1 MLVAQ
6 VASSPTCHLIS
17 ASVKSMP
24 RKEHMIYGG
33 VPKMVGFPN
42 IPFGFPTKNDHFGG
56 GDWGYHHLRKH
67 PHIKWLRDFVT
78 SYTICFVTGIHLHGL
93 VIISERILPFFR
105 NGFVLNPHVFVN
117 LALNILKRWCFVYKS
132 SKHHQK
138 RPKKQPSILTGHG
151 IESFPECVTKIHQ
164 LESSDLLYETVQP
177 KFGTR
182 FPTQS
187 YHCELPVAT
196 GEQTSFFWFNFVFAA
211 MLCLI
216 IGPKYL
222 PSFLAWE
229 YKKHWESG
237 IFANLRYWYPWML
250 FFPGIGSTTGP
261 SRDWGRGYQYL
272 YIS

>member
-1 MLVAQ
+1 MFCTN
-6 VASSPTCHLIS
+6 P
-17 ASVKSMP
+17 
-24 RKEHMIYGG
+24 
-33 VPKMVGFPN
+33 PN
-42 IPFGFPTKNDHFGG
+42 ITKKTTFYLDRTWHRKLSWMFDKHSRTGVLRPFIGNC
-56 GDWGYHHLRKH
+56 L
-67 PHIKWLRDFVT
+67 
-78 SYTICFVTGIHLHGL
+78 
-93 VIISERILPFFR
+93 
-105 NGFVLNPHVFVN
+105 
-117 LALNILKRWCFVYKS
+117 
-132 SKHHQK
+132 
-138 RPKKQPSILTGHG
+138 
-151 IESFPECVTKIHQ
+151 TKIW
-164 LESSDLLYETVQP
+164 T
-177 KFGTR
+177 K

-196 GEQTSFFWFNFVFAA
+196 GEQTSFFWFNLVFAA

-216 IGPKYL
+216 IGPTYL